1 MASIFFTLL
10 SFLLL
15 TTSINITASE
25 TKAKPAPQQQQPQV
39 QYVYMPYDPATQT
52 PPPAPMV
59 LQTHT
64 QGNVQYVYML
74 YNPATQTPPAGS
86 YVMQQQQQ
94 AQTPATPQAQHTS
107 SGPQV
112 GEVMTTFAGVL
123 SGIVALGMG
132 SDANDP
138 AQQAAGLNMFINS
151 GAQLITALTR
161 KPCSPEQFTRAFMQI
176 AESITRS
183 KRQNQ

>member
-15 TTSINITASE
+15 TTSINITAAE
-25 TKAKPAPQQQQPQV
+25 TKAKPAPAVPQV
-39 QYVYMPYDPATQT
+39 QPQGNVQYIYVPYDPATQT
-52 PPPAPMV
+52 PPP
-59 LQTHT
+59 
-64 QGNVQYVYML
+64 
-74 YNPATQTPPAGS
+74 GS
-86 YVMQQQQQ
+86 YIMQ
-94 AQTPATPQAQHTS
+94 PQAAHHHHAPQAS

-161 KPCSPEQFTRAFMQI
+161 KPCSPEQFTRAFMQV